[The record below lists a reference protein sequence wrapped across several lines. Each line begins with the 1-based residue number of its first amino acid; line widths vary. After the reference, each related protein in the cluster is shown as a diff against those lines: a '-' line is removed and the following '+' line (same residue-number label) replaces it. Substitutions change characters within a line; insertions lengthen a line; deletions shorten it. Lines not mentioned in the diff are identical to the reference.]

1 MLPSDITCGKH
12 VWWDDPDG
20 GLCSGPGVVVGWQ
33 RPSDNPIIKLL
44 KDDGGEVEC
53 FAKEL
58 RLLNPVTR
66 KPLS

>member
-1 MLPSDITCGKH
+1 MDPSTITCGKQ
-12 VWWDDPDG
+12 VWWDDPDD

-33 RPSDNPIIKLL
+33 RPSSNPIIKVL

-53 FAKEL
+53 LAEEL
-58 RLLNPVTR
+58 RPLNIVTR